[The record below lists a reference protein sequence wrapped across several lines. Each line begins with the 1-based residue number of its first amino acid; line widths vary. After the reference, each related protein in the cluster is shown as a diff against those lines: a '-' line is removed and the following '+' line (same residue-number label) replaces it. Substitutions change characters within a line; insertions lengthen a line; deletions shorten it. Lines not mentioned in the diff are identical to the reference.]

1 MASQV
6 EMDSECP
13 RTVLVQGDTD
23 FEVAERDFAAAEIA
37 EEQAEM
43 DSGEAGT
50 EFESVEMD
58 LPGMGLPLEGV
69 ESELFGASQDQ
80 LKSSGRSDSAIQM
93 GC

>member
-1 MASQV
+1 MFQLERAAGG
-6 EMDSECP
+6 EK
-13 RTVLVQGDTD
+13 RATVL
-23 FEVAERDFAAAEIA
+23 EIIRPNAAAEIG

-69 ESELFGASQDQ
+69 ESELFGASQNQ